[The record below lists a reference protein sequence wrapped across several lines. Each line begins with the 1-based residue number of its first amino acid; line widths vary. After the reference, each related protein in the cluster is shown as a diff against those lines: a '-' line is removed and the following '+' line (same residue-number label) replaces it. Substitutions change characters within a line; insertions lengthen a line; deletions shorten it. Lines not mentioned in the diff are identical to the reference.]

1 MLVSPGVEP
10 GTTTGTGHLWGRM
23 DTAASVPP
31 HSPTDVVVPEIAA
44 PGLRSV
50 LTLVVV
56 LSRWSPVV
64 FLSVSGQRHGRAGEN
79 RCAVCHLS
87 SSYSGPW
94 WWPHD
99 SMAWAGLPR
108 SGGPPV
114 DLVIVERGEREGR

>member
-1 MLVSPGVEP
+1 MLVSPEVEP
-10 GTTTGTGHLWGRM
+10 ATTTGTGHLWGRM

-31 HSPTDVVVPEIAA
+31 HLPTDVVVPEGAA
-44 PGLRSV
+44 PGFRLV

-56 LSRWSPVV
+56 AVVTGGVSQCRRSATWAGRWESLSS
-64 FLSVSGQRHGRAGEN
+64 
-79 RCAVCHLS
+79 CHLS

-99 SMAWAGLPR
+99 SRMWAWLPR

-114 DLVIVERGEREGR
+114 DLAIVERGEREGR

>member
-79 RCAVCHLS
+79 RCAICHLS
-87 SSYSGPW
+87 SSIRALGGGRTTRGR
-94 WWPHD
+94 
-99 SMAWAGLPR
+99 GL
-108 SGGPPV
+108 GC
-114 DLVIVERGEREGR
+114 RGRVVHRWTW